1 MNSKVDN
8 NISPFPGWGSEWTRV
23 VDVVVVG
30 SGVAG
35 LTAAVTAA
43 RKGASVLV
51 LERGA
56 LPGGTTAKSGG
67 VLWIPNNK
75 FMRARGLVDKREDA
89 MRYMAKSAYPT
100 LYNAAHETLGLPR
113 DKYRLIE
120 AFYDTGHIA
129 VDELT
134 GAGILALE
142 EIFYPDYYADMPED
156 TAPEGRALKPVTW
169 AGFRRGIDKLEGQIL
184 VDQLMAGCEKLGVN
198 VQTNS
203 RVLNPLKDE
212 SGEVVGLEVRVG
224 HRTELIGAR
233 QGIVFATG
241 GFLHNERMALEYL
254 RGPVMGGAASEGS
267 TGDFVSIGT
276 SLGASLG
283 NMTHAWWSQLVVEL
297 AIRNRATLRDVYSP
311 YGDSMMMVNRY
322 GRRAMNEKATYNE
335 RGQVHYH
342 WDAGRREYPNYL
354 MFWLFDDALIH
365 NPQASRFRFP
375 IPAPGEKL
383 EYVVS
388 ASTWQGLGVAIRERL
403 QKIAPHTGGVTLA
416 PEFDANLEATL
427 ARFNA
432 MAAEGKDL
440 DFTRGETPIE
450 KAWAQAPR
458 EGAITGAMHPFARS
472 GPYHCIVL
480 GPAALDTKGGP
491 VTDERAQVL
500 HASGAPIAGLFA
512 AGNCVASPAGQ
523 AYWGAG
529 GTIGVA
535 LTYGFIAGGEV
546 VKRAKR
552 AGAVLA
558 A

>member
-1 MNSKVDN
+1 MGGNA
-8 NISPFPGWGSEWTRV
+8 GWGSEWTRV

-43 RKGASVLV
+43 RKGAEVLV
-51 LERGA
+51 LERGP

-67 VLWIPNNK
+67 VAWIPNNRY
-75 FMRARGLVDKREDA
+75 MRARGLVDNRDDA
-89 MRYMAKSAYPT
+89 LRYMAKSAYPT
-100 LYNAAHETLGLPR
+100 IYNAAHPTLGLPE
-113 DKYRLIE
+113 DKYRLITT
-120 AFYDTGHIA
+120 FYDTGHVA

-134 GAGILALE
+134 DAGILALE

-169 AGFRRGIDKLEGQIL
+169 EGFRRGIDKLEGQIL
-184 VDQLMAGCEKLGVN
+184 VDQLVAGCEKLGVTL
-198 VQTNS
+198 QTHS
-203 RVLNPLKDE
+203 RVVNPLKGHGDNGG
-212 SGEVVGLEVRVG
+212 GELVGLEVRVDR
-224 HRTELIGAR
+224 RTEIVGAR

-241 GFLHNERMALEYL
+241 GFLHNPRMALEYL

-267 TGDFVSIGT
+267 TGDFVTIGT
-276 SLGASLG
+276 ELGAQLG
-283 NMTHAWWSQLVVEL
+283 NMTHAWWSQLVVEQC
-297 AIRNRATLRDVYSP
+297 IRNRSTLRDVYSP

-322 GRRAMNEKATYNE
+322 GKRAMNEKATYNE

-375 IPAPGEKL
+375 IPQPGENL
-383 EYVVS
+383 EYVISGKTWSELS
-388 ASTWQGLGVAIRERL
+388 ANIRARL
-403 QKIAPHTGGVTLA
+403 AKIATHTGGVALA
-416 PEFDANLEATL
+416 SEFESNLEATL

-440 DFTRGETPIE
+440 DFARGETPIE

-458 EGAITGAMHPFARS
+458 EGAVTGAMYPFARS
-472 GPYHCIVL
+472 GPYHCIIL

-491 VTDERAQVL
+491 VTDERARVL
-500 HASGAPIAGLFA
+500 DKAGQPIPGLFA

-546 VKRAKR
+546 AKVRKRE
-552 AGAVLA
+552 GAAIA